1 MKYGKLSLLSVFKL
15 LLAATLTSIIVF
27 FLGISLVSCS
37 DDDKEDS
44 EPVIP
49 PTITSFTP
57 EYGVPGSI
65 LTVTGTNF
73 STTASKNKVEINGI
87 GAEVSG
93 ATATELVV
101 IVPEATTGKVSVE
114 ISGEEAVSASDF
126 EVLKDFPRNGLVGYF
141 PFSGDGEEHGNDNE
155 ALNFN
160 FALFDA
166 PAFTTDRFAKTSQ
179 ALSFAGDEL
188 AHAGMAIIPQNPWSV
203 SVWIK
208 YSTLT
213 SGDAFM
219 ATMSSNLGLQIHFV
233 MRPNTLL
240 GINAG
245 GDDGPSDGGN
255 YVLSNVAANG
265 YLPAGNTDWTNITM
279 TYDQATFKIY
289 RDGVEVESN
298 AVVASTPPGPQLLL
312 GRSSTDYFT
321 GSMDDLIVYNR
332 ALSAAEVLTVSQQ
345 TVSKY

>member
-1 MKYGKLSLLSVFKL
+1 MKSGKLSFLSVFKL
-15 LLAATLTSIIVF
+15 LLAAILTTIIVF
-27 FLGISLVSCS
+27 FIGISLVSCS

-44 EPVIP
+44 ESIP

-57 EYGVPGSI
+57 EYGLPGSS
-65 LTVTGTNF
+65 LTITGTNF
-73 STTASKNKVEINGI
+73 STTASKNKVKINGTQ
-87 GAEVSG
+87 AEIST

-101 IVPEATTGKVSVE
+101 VVPEAATGKISVE

-141 PFSGDGEEHGNDNE
+141 PFSGDGEEHGNDNV
-155 ALNFN
+155 ALSFN
-160 FALFDA
+160 FGISDA
-166 PAFTTDRFAKTSQ
+166 PSFTTDRFAKANQ

-188 AHAGMAIIPQNPWSV
+188 ANASMAIIPQNPWTI

-208 YSTLT
+208 YSALT
-213 SGDAFM
+213 SGDGFM
-219 ATMSSNLGLQIHFV
+219 ASMSNSLGMQIHFV
-233 MRPNTLL
+233 MRSNTML
-240 GINAG
+240 GVNAG
-245 GDDGPSDGGN
+245 GDDGVSEGGN

-265 YLPAGNTDWTNITM
+265 YLSAGSTDWTNITL
-279 TYDQATFKIY
+279 TYDNTTFKIY
-289 RDGVEVESN
+289 KDGVEVESN